1 MNPQERRDFAWYLG
15 GILLTTP
22 VLAHL
27 FYNMWLGGGYLLAR
41 YLTIVPFVPDGVTGV
56 EALLSFG
63 FGVYLGLLALYSND
77 YRKRYQ
83 GLLLLSGLVVLVG
96 GLTIGG
102 LGLGI
107 TPLNAAA
114 LAAGTLLGI
123 VVEAVRSEALGLEGE
138 LRLVNLG
145 KSSVGNAVRDDDEA
159 AQFRVA
165 SLALVV
171 VTVLAVVVGNGLYLV
186 VSPPGL
192 ETYSFS
198 AAYVVASLVFFY
210 FLHGFITLDP
220 TGESE
225 RADPDTT
232 SFEVMGPKQSGKT
245 YFALALFLEVLNNE
259 DKYDLEGRS
268 KGIRSLVNEYN
279 NAGDD
284 LRWDIA
290 NTLPDEAVPL
300 RFEFIARSRLNP
312 SRIKVNMLD
321 HPGEILPDVSE
332 NLSGERTVTD
342 GGSPDEDEEE
352 SDGPAVSLPESAAD
366 EIPADEVLDRRDDP
380 DESSADEEPDAEEDW
395 SRQDAGDGSTL
406 DNGTASDVDAVETD
420 DVDVSGDENGTEDE
434 RGGADSATET
444 AASSTAV
451 DDAQSSV
458 DPDASSVDSDTSTV
472 DPDAST
478 VDPEEEPEA
487 TDEEPSGDATEPTS
501 ASADAEAEETEQA
514 ADDEGTA
521 DEDTSTASVNREP
534 VSAQDKV
541 IKRVENN
548 VKESNKLVFLLDSER
563 FHGHV
568 PPGASSANMHVEDFS
583 DIVENVDVDDVVL
596 VASKADFFIEEWQE
610 EKGHQARPGSSAK
623 RFESFREYVAEQLM
637 GDLQVKGL
645 ARMVN
650 ASTIHPVYFVTEER
664 DGELQP
670 KPDKQGNIQPVG
682 VENVLESIISS

>member
-102 LGLGI
+102 LGLGV

-114 LAAGTLLGI
+114 LAAGVLLGV
-123 VVEAVRSEALGLEGE
+123 VVEAARSDALGLEGE
-138 LRLVNLG
+138 LRLVNFE

-165 SLALVV
+165 SLALVA

-225 RADPDTT
+225 GADPNTT

-279 NAGDD
+279 NAGED

-312 SRIKVNMLD
+312 SRIEVNMLD

-352 SDGPAVSLPESAAD
+352 SDEVTVPLPENATGDDD
-366 EIPADEVLDRRDDP
+366 EIQANKVLDRRFSR
-380 DESSADEEPDAEEDW
+380 DETDADEEGPGTEGETDAEADETARDE
-395 SRQDAGDGSTL
+395 GDRSASDDGAT
-406 DNGTASDVDAVETD
+406 SDVDTVE
-420 DVDVSGDENGTEDE
+420 
-434 RGGADSATET
+434 ADASATNG
-444 AASSTAV
+444 
-451 DDAQSSV
+451 DAEATTVEDTGSSV
-458 DPDASSVDSDTSTV
+458 DADTSTVDSDTSTV

-478 VDPEEEPEA
+478 VDPDEEPDA
-487 TDEEPSGDATEPTS
+487 SAEEPSGDASEA
-501 ASADAEAEETEQA
+501 ASTAADAEG
-514 ADDEGTA
+514 DESEDGEA
-521 DEDTSTASVNREP
+521 DEAEATDEDAGPTASVNREP

-548 VKESNKLVFLLDSER
+548 VKESDKLVFLLDSER

-583 DIVENVDVDDVVL
+583 DIVENVDIDDVVL

-610 EKGHQARPGSSAK
+610 EKGHQARPESSAK
-623 RFESFREYVAEQLM
+623 RFESFREYVAEQLL

-650 ASTIHPVYFVTEER
+650 ASTIHPVYFITEER